1 MTGSTG
7 EGSRAPGAL
16 RYRRQRAVD
25 DPIDLRPIHDGDG
38 AVGVRRLFAGQ
49 TTTGLGLHV
58 WELAPGVSE
67 GRHIHA
73 SDDAA
78 DDFEEIYLVL
88 SGRGVLELDG
98 EDVPLEPEDAVLVP
112 VDVDHGL
119 RCVGDVPLRILI
131 AFAHP
136 LVRPAAG

>member
-1 MTGSTG
+1 MTDSATRVD
-7 EGSRAPGAL
+7 RAGAPR
-16 RYRRQRAVD
+16 RYRRQRGSD
-25 DPIDLRPIHDGDG
+25 DPIDLRRIHDGNG
-38 AVGVRRLFAGQ
+38 AIGIRRLFPGQ

-67 GRHIHA
+67 GRHTHA
-73 SDDAA
+73 AGDAA

-88 SGRGVLELDG
+88 SGRGVLELEG
-98 EDVPLEPEDAVLVP
+98 EDVGLEPEDAVLVP
-112 VDVDHGL
+112 VGVDHGL

-136 LVRPAAG
+136 LVRPAAE